1 MNSQDKA
8 DLKKYQELK
17 TQRNNASKKYN
28 LLHAEEIKTR
38 RALKNKVKQVM
49 ESKDL
54 LPSLVKIKPIKPV
67 KEPIK
72 PVSKPV
78 IDNVDY
84 KNILF
89 TKPKKI
95 KPIKMQ
101 KKMQKDDLI
110 FI

>member
-1 MNSQDKA
+1 MNSQDRA

-17 TQRNNASKKYN
+17 EQRRTASRKYNAS
-28 LLHAEEIKTR
+28 HTDEIRAR
-38 RALKNKVKQVM
+38 RALNTQMKKAI
-49 ESKDL
+49 ETKDL
-54 LPSLVKIKPIKPV
+54 STSLVKTKS
-67 KEPIK
+67 IK

-78 IDNVDY
+78 KEDIDY
-84 KNILF
+84 KTILF

-95 KPIKMQ
+95 MPIKMQ